1 MIIINRSSIK
11 GENLPFSE
19 VKILNEILF
28 RTIVFLEN
36 KRRNLCKKI
45 FPIISYLLNSS
56 IVFPHG
62 YL

>member
-11 GENLPFSE
+11 GENLPISE

-36 KRRNLCKKI
+36 KRRSDW
-45 FPIISYLLNSS
+45 P
-56 IVFPHG
+56 
-62 YL
+62 